1 MTSFISVGN
10 TTWLQCR
17 SHLQWTNNAK
27 MEETYQREKIGSIS
41 HKLKRSMSLFTSD
54 IGYRESCM
62 ISYPDK
68 KMHVYKTPHQRRI
81 FFWNV
86 EI

>member
-1 MTSFISVGN
+1 MNEQIG
-10 TTWLQCR
+10 L
-17 SHLQWTNNAK
+17 NAK

-62 ISYPDK
+62 ILYPDK
-68 KMHVYKTPHQRRI
+68 NMHVCKNTSPEEN
-81 FFWNV
+81 FFFEMLKSKVRVDW
-86 EI
+86 